1 MACCQPHPH
10 PSAALY
16 VACSSGLSPAAQQLL
31 AQLAATDATSKASN
45 AVASVSSTS
54 SAVTSASSTSSVV
67 ASASSISSPVDAIQ
81 QQLEPHFGSR
91 LAAQFLQR
99 AEQAVQQQA
108 PSVHL
113 PEVPQLPNTFPTQLP
128 SVELPQ
134 FAAPSMQ
141 MPQLPSVQFPDLQL
155 PQGGGP
161 SVLEGI
167 TSSINASSDALSQL
181 PQQTQQQLQ
190 LLLAQLQE
198 LNSGNSTLQP
208 HFGTQALL
216 TWLQGAVDT
225 LGSSLQ
231 SAADSLSFSTPTMP
245 IDITSTPAALGN
257 MSSSILGGISA
268 TLSTQGFAGVG
279 AAAKANM
286 QALAASLQVLSAS
299 AAAQLPTDVSSS
311 LSQGAS
317 TVQEQAAAVTSSAQQ
332 LQEILLQ
339 VAQTLQ
345 HLPETGAGGYSFP
358 TLCLVAAGALA
369 AVAASVPPA
378 DAVAGGKDDASARD
392 LTHEYD
398 PAAVEAYFKRRPV
411 LVAQRSL
418 QLAVEMAGFALNL
431 LGDFATNRVQV
442 RGVH

>member
-1 MACCQPHPH
+1 MQM
-10 PSAALY
+10 
-16 VACSSGLSPAAQQLL
+16 
-31 AQLAATDATSKASN
+31 
-45 AVASVSSTS
+45 
-54 SAVTSASSTSSVV
+54 
-67 ASASSISSPVDAIQ
+67 
-81 QQLEPHFGSR
+81 
-91 LAAQFLQR
+91 
-99 AEQAVQQQA
+99 
-108 PSVHL
+108 
-113 PEVPQLPNTFPTQLP
+113 PQL
-128 SVELPQ
+128 
-134 FAAPSMQ
+134 
-141 MPQLPSVQFPDLQL
+141 PQLPSVQFPDLQL

-167 TSSINASSDALSQL
+167 TSSISASSDALSQL

-198 LNSGNSTLQP
+198 LNIGNSTLQP

-245 IDITSTPAALGN
+245 IDITSTPVALGN

-369 AVAASVPPA
+369 AAAASVPPA

-418 QLAVEMAGFALNL
+418 QLAVEMAGFGLNL